1 MDKRVAPVPEDWSYE
16 DDYGFPSDEELTAL
30 TDAVFV
36 MFDEEERSTN
46 GAEKP

>member
-1 MDKRVAPVPEDWSYE
+1 MDTREAPLSEDWSCE

-30 TDAVFV
+30 ADAVFV